1 MCRKRPWIE
10 RGQAGAN
17 RWVNPM
23 HFYTANG
30 RGYHARGRCVQSTKH
45 VMSLQEASTSDP
57 IRVVIA
63 EDHQVI
69 RRAFAATL
77 SLERDIVVV
86 GQAADGVEAIEMVR
100 TWRPDVVL
108 MDLQMPRGGG
118 IAAIRRIVAE
128 YPDTQVIVLTTFD
141 TDDLVF
147 EAVAAGA
154 DAYLLKEAS
163 EDEILATIR
172 AVKRGESNLS
182 PRIARTVLEGLRRL
196 QPTFDEPCD
205 DPPTEPLTEREEKIL
220 ALVAEGRSNRSI
232 AETVFLAEGT
242 VKNYVSR
249 IMDKLNAHSR
259 TELAV
264 KAARRRLR

>member
-1 MCRKRPWIE
+1 M
-10 RGQAGAN
+10 
-17 RWVNPM
+17 
-23 HFYTANG
+23 
-30 RGYHARGRCVQSTKH
+30 
-45 VMSLQEASTSDP
+45 ASP
-57 IRVVIA
+57 EPNAPNQIRVVIA

-77 SLERDIVVV
+77 SLEPDIVVV

-100 TWRPDVVL
+100 AWRPDIVL

-118 IAAIRRIVAE
+118 IPAIQRIVSE
-128 YPDTQVIVLTTFD
+128 HPRTQVIVLTTFD

-154 DAYLLKEAS
+154 QAYLLKEAS
-163 EDEILATIR
+163 EQEILATIR
-172 AVKRGESNLS
+172 AVKRGESALS
-182 PRIARTVLEGLRRL
+182 PRIARTVLDGLRSL
-196 QPTFDEPCD
+196 QPATARSGDEVQPV
-205 DPPTEPLTEREEKIL
+205 EPLTAREESIL

-249 IMDKLNAHSR
+249 IMEKLNAQSR

-264 KAARRRLR
+264 KAARRRPRAL